1 MSLAFTENVEF
12 FRPNRQRH
20 SFGTRGSQVQIL
32 PLRSK
37 ECSKISDFLNQQIGV
52 LLYVHSFVHRFPSV
66 RDPKPALRFDP
77 GTHSVSW
84 SCLLS

>member
-32 PLRSK
+32 PLRPTESITS
-37 ECSKISDFLNQQIGV
+37 EYLG
-52 LLYVHSFVHRFPSV
+52 L
-66 RDPKPALRFDP
+66 PALLARPEMRDETP
-77 GTHSVSW
+77 TLPRGTKKRPRLVPASAPMIGEP
-84 SCLLS
+84 LSKL